1 MSPVAGVLLA
11 AGRGRRFGRP
21 KALVRLDGEPLVA
34 RAARTLAQG
43 GCAPVVVVLGAAADE
58 ASALVP
64 PDARTVIA
72 ADWAAGLA
80 ASLRA
85 GLRALP
91 TGAGASTAALLHLA
105 DLPDVGPDVVARLLE
120 SAQHAPDPSGV
131 LARATYGGEPGHPVL
146 VGRRHWAD
154 LTASVTGDRGAGPW
168 LRRRSDVRLVAC
180 DDLATGDDA
189 DTADALR
196 RHGRVT

>member
-1 MSPVAGVLLA
+1 MISVAGVVLA
-11 AGRGRRFGRP
+11 AGRGSRFGRP
-21 KALVRLDGEPLVA
+21 KALARLDGEAMVA
-34 RAARTLAQG
+34 RAARTLAHG

-64 PDARTVIA
+64 PDARTVFA

-91 TGAGASTAALLHLA
+91 AGAGAPDAALIHLA

-120 SAQHAPDPSGV
+120 SAQRAPDPSGV
-131 LARATYGGEPGHPVL
+131 LARATYGGRPGHPVL

-154 LTASVTGDRGAGPW
+154 LAASVTGDRGAGPW
-168 LRRRSDVRLVAC
+168 LHRRTDVLLVAC